1 MNITDI
7 LYNLKDYTDS
17 SYFFGK
23 KVELL
28 NKKLTTD
35 PVTDIQ
41 GVSAL
46 TNLNPFV
53 SSDHNLTL
61 KNPMIVGKHGSNY
74 LIASE
79 THYTTPDAT
88 EPMLELFLT
97 PVSNVTF
104 GEG

>member
-23 KVELL
+23 EVKLL

-35 PVTDIQ
+35 AFTNIQ

-46 TNLNPFV
+46 THLNPFV
-53 SSDHNLTL
+53 ASDHNINL
-61 KNPMIVGKHGSNY
+61 KNLIIIGKRGSNY

-79 THYTTPDAT
+79 THYADTDPD
-88 EPMLELFLT
+88 PILELFLT

-104 GEG
+104 VEG

>member
-7 LYNLKDYTDS
+7 IYNLKDYTDS

-23 KVELL
+23 KVKLL

-35 PVTDIQ
+35 AVTNIQ

-53 SSDHNLTL
+53 ASDHNINL
-61 KNPMIVGKHGSNY
+61 KNLIIIGKHGSNY

-79 THYTTPDAT
+79 THYADTDPD
-88 EPMLELFLT
+88 PILELFLT

>member
-23 KVELL
+23 KIKLL

-35 PVTDIQ
+35 AVINIQ

-53 SSDHNLTL
+53 ASDHNINL
-61 KNPMIVGKHGSNY
+61 KNLMIIGKHGSNY

-79 THYTTPDAT
+79 THYADNTDPI
-88 EPMLELFLT
+88 LELFLT

-104 GEG
+104 VEG